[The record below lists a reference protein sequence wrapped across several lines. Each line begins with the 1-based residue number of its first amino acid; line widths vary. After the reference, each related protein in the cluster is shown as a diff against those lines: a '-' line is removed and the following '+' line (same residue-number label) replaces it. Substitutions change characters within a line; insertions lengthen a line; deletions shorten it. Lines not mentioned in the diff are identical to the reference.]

1 MPDGADPVEQQQPPP
16 HKPKSWLRRAASR
29 AVDLMFPDD
38 ADVRERGRWIERK
51 FQSVMLGIMTSA
63 IVWGVV
69 TLTNVDKSQALTAV
83 KLQDIEIR
91 IAGAYPAA
99 EAKRD
104 VEFTR
109 LRLDTIDRRVD
120 ALDGRVQ
127 YLERRAGLPAPR
139 EVTP

>member
-1 MPDGADPVEQQQPPP
+1 MPDGTEPVE
-16 HKPKSWLRRAASR
+16 KKRKSFVRRVFAR
-29 AVDLMFPDD
+29 TVDALIPTDEV
-38 ADVRERGRWIERK
+38 VRERGKWIERK
-51 FQSVMLGIMTSA
+51 FQSLMLGLMTSA

-69 TLTNVDKSQALTAV
+69 TLTNLDKAYAITAA

-104 VEFTR
+104 IEVTR
-109 LRLDTIDRRVD
+109 LRLDTLDRRVD

-127 YLERRAGLPAPR
+127 FLERRAGVPAVR
-139 EVTP
+139 EATP

>member
-1 MPDGADPVEQQQPPP
+1 
-16 HKPKSWLRRAASR
+16 
-29 AVDLMFPDD
+29 
-38 ADVRERGRWIERK
+38 
-51 FQSVMLGIMTSA
+51 MLGLMTSA

-69 TLTNVDKSQALTAV
+69 TLTNLDKAYAITAA

-104 VEFTR
+104 IEVTR
-109 LRLDTIDRRVD
+109 LRLDTLDRRVD

-127 YLERRAGLPAPR
+127 FLERRAGVPAVR
-139 EVTP
+139 EATP